1 MKGSGMMLKKVLT
14 IAILALGISLVLAG
28 TAGAAGNPHSG
39 FASNTDACAACH
51 RAHTAL
57 SANLLMDAQGVGMC
71 RSCHENG
78 TGADTDVMNGR
89 YVDSAAAGHE
99 DWGTVGAKL
108 LAGVYKTV
116 DEVGGTATS
125 SHIIGWL
132 GTPPGADTTDQIL
145 MECTSCHSPH
155 PEPNAGGRTLVA
167 DVTLI
172 GTVTPQLGSTLKT
185 GSTLKARTTAT
196 SSTDTT
202 NIGGAWAG
210 SGPYVLCG
218 QYRLLR
224 TKPNGWTGAAI
235 QVPWNG
241 PWDDSDQ
248 DSTSATAAYA
258 GYTEKDFYPNETT
271 DPGVQYYTNNY
282 KDNIDEWCIACH
294 SRYKIRGDANGQTG
308 DNYDAGDG
316 EGAVPR
322 YRHATDLPIQGQIDP
337 FNELSYQLI
346 TDLPLEDA
354 TGNGRT
360 YADDKLTCLTCH
372 LSHGTDVEMTGYAD
386 FASFPV
392 LPGSDPDRGERGTL
406 PTNSMLLRLPNRGV
420 CVACHSMGTF

>member
-1 MKGSGMMLKKVLT
+1 MKGNGMMLRKLLT
-14 IAILALGISLVLAG
+14 IAILALGITLVLAG
-28 TAGAAGNPHSG
+28 TASAAGNPHSG

-57 SANLLMDAQGVGMC
+57 SANLLMDAQGLGMC

-89 YVDSAAAGHE
+89 YVDSATAGHE
-99 DWGTVGAKL
+99 NWGTPGGKL
-108 LAGVYKTV
+108 LAGVYKTTA
-116 DEVGGTATS
+116 EVGGTATS

-132 GTPPGADTTDQIL
+132 GTPPGADTTSQIL

-155 PEPNAGGRTLVA
+155 PEPNAGG
-167 DVTLI
+167 
-172 GTVTPQLGSTLKT
+172 
-185 GSTLKARTTAT
+185 
-196 SSTDTT
+196 
-202 NIGGAWAG
+202 
-210 SGPYVLCG
+210 

-224 TKPNGWTGAAI
+224 TKPNGWTGNAI
-235 QVPWNG
+235 TVPWNG
-241 PWDDSDQ
+241 PWDDADQ
-248 DSTSATAAYA
+248 DSKLLPNRAYA
-258 GYTEKDFYPNETT
+258 GYTEKDF
-271 DPGVQYYTNNY
+271 DPATPGTQYYTNNY

-308 DNYDAGDG
+308 DPYNAGDN
-316 EGAVPR
+316 EGVVPR

-360 YADDKLTCLTCH
+360 YTDDKLTCLTCH
-372 LSHGTDVEMTGYAD
+372 LSHGTDVQMDGYAD
-386 FASFPV
+386 FANPALDPV
-392 LPGSDPDRGERGTL
+392 RGERGTL
-406 PTNSMLLRLPNRGV
+406 PTNSMLLRLRNRGV
-420 CVACHSMGTF
+420 CVACHTMGTF